1 TRAADAL
8 GFLATPMDTYVVP
21 PEVREQANSAFE
33 ARQKGLDVRTI
44 AGRLTGHKLFHR
56 NYDAGSGPGIHDA
69 LVPQQGPN
77 YTLAKRIQRW
87 RATAASAEGH
97 EVSITVAPSTNTR
110 SVTKNKALA
119 FAYRGA

>member
-1 TRAADAL
+1 SENPLTVGNYVYADGGTHVRLSSATDALATHLLDTRAADAL

-69 LVPQQGPN
+69 LVPQQGP
-77 YTLAKRIQRW
+77 
-87 RATAASAEGH
+87 
-97 EVSITVAPSTNTR
+97 
-110 SVTKNKALA
+110 
-119 FAYRGA
+119 